1 MGKKTPDVPAAPTLG
16 AQINDI
22 VNAMPGIYN
31 TSAQY
36 TPLFNSLN
44 LETLNQSLFG
54 TPGGTQSVTRTAEQ
68 AGWYDAA
75 GNLLST
81 NRNAY
86 GSPAATETG
95 SSGVGWAGNAN
106 AASKGDQVTGGGGMN
121 VPDGARWIPKGGT
134 YTGTL
139 TSQANAGLL
148 DILGRAT
155 PVMQDITN
163 AATTQQRGAD
173 IADVEAYGARATEA
187 FRNANPQQRDLL
199 NALNS
204 QAQAGL
210 AAGGKPMYADAF
222 RTTRGVRSDWA
233 NRGLG
238 ASDPAMLSE
247 ALALYGAGENAR
259 QGRQQFGLQVA
270 GVNQNATIDPFMA
283 ILGRSVTS
291 PQQAQAVTGTT
302 GQQLAGQAGNIFGQW
317 MPYANDN
324 AMTAYNAQASANIAG
339 ANNSMA
345 MLGGLMGLGG
355 SLGGAALTKPAS
367 TMNFFG

>member
-1 MGKKTPDVPAAPTLG
+1 MGKKSPDVPAAPTLG

-68 AGWYDAA
+68 AGWYDAT

-81 NRNAY
+81 DRNAY
-86 GSPAATETG
+86 STT
-95 SSGVGWAGNAN
+95 AGDTPTRLQEGMGKA
-106 AASKGDQVTGGGGMN
+106 DQVTGGTGAN
-121 VPDGARWIPKGGT
+121 VPAGARWIPKGGT

-173 IADVEAYGARATEA
+173 IADVEAYGARATDA

-291 PQQAQAVTGTT
+291 PQQAQAVTGAT
-302 GQQLAGQAGNIFGQW
+302 GQQLAGQAGGIFDQW
-317 MPYANDN
+317 MPYASDN

-345 MLGGLMGLGG
+345 MLGGLMSLGG